1 MINVEL
7 PMYLLDWVTRY
18 KIKFFDTHTW
28 MQEFG
33 CVQKNIEYWKKISL
47 NNSEGA
53 IQLLEKNPDKINWS
67 GLSENPS
74 AIQLLKKNPDK
85 IIWWNLS
92 ANPSAMDLLETN
104 PDKIIWKT
112 LSRNPS
118 ERAMQLLE
126 KNQRK
131 IYWKYL
137 FENPSIF
144 KYDYKKMKENCML
157 FKKDLIKNRYHPRN
171 ISKFKDWGINGFE

>member
-1 MINVEL
+1 
-7 PMYLLDWVTRY
+7 
-18 KIKFFDTHTW
+18 
-28 MQEFG
+28 
-33 CVQKNIEYWKKISL
+33 
-47 NNSEGA
+47 
-53 IQLLEKNPDKINWS
+53 LLEKNPDKINWS